1 MMINHTIARPYA
13 KAVLEQALAPAQLD
27 EWYRV
32 LFVLAKTIE
41 NKTFSQAINNPSF
54 SSDQKLK
61 WLSNIYKKTLP
72 KLNKTLSHT
81 VDNFIK
87 LLLAHKRLFI
97 LPGVLEVYQ
106 QLVYAH
112 KKISIIH
119 IRSAFS
125 LSAGQ
130 KEKLELALKTYFNS
144 TVNIHYTV
152 NRSLIGGLIIQSKDL
167 LIDASIK
174 NQLKRLKYHLIQT

>member
-13 KAVLEQALAPAQLD
+13 KAVLEQALAHAQRG
-27 EWYRV
+27 EWYNV
-32 LFVLAKTIE
+32 LFILTKTIE
-41 NKTFSQAINNPSF
+41 NKTFSQTINNPIF

-72 KLNKTLSHT
+72 KLNKTLAHH

-97 LPGVLEVYQ
+97 LPDVLEIYQ
-106 QLVYAH
+106 QLLYAYE
-112 KKISIIH
+112 KISIIY
-119 IRSAFS
+119 ISSAFS
-125 LSAGQ
+125 LSMTQ
-130 KEKLELALKTYFNS
+130 KEKLEATLKKYFNG
-144 TVNIHYTV
+144 TVKIHYTV